1 MPRKNAVQV
10 IENEQTEL
18 IKLIDEVRSKI
29 KENTRKLIELNPKLT
44 NLDPYTVKLLLS
56 ERRMTKKEG

>member
-10 IENEQTEL
+10 IEKEQTEL
-18 IKLIDEVRSKI
+18 IKLIDDVRSKI

-44 NLDPYTVKLLLS
+44 NLDPFTVKLLLS
-56 ERRMTKKEG
+56 ERKMTKKEG